1 VWSAISISSS
11 YGNKVRLEMAAASGV
26 VEDVVLQRFGQGGVV
41 RGMRQ
46 GNIERLEK
54 RRGTGAH

>member
-1 VWSAISISSS
+1 
-11 YGNKVRLEMAAASGV
+11 MAAASGV